1 MLLSVFPEFMA
12 SDYLLGILKNGIC
25 YLSAE
30 HSQEE
35 WIGELELG

>member
-1 MLLSVFPEFMA
+1 MILSVFPEFTA
-12 SDYLLGILKNGIC
+12 SDYLLGILKNGTC

-30 HSQEE
+30 PSQEE